1 MKRKPVRFSSFD
13 TAMCVDYKCPS
24 RNFCLRFSV
33 DKAEKWQVY
42 GDFGRKPDAQKCD
55 KFIGEVVP

>member
-1 MKRKPVRFSSFD
+1 
-13 TAMCVDYKCPS
+13 MCADYKCPS